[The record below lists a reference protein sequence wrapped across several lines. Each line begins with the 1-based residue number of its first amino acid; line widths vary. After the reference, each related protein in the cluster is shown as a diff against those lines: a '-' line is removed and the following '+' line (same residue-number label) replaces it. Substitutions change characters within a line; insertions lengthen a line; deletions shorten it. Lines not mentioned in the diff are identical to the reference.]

1 MGSKYMYSPDP
12 CKKLLPPPKGCKKS
26 LPPPISKSAN
36 RVINATSLT
45 VGKLA
50 RQTTFF
56 NFLKANNTSV
66 IELLYKFVCYLVSSH
81 HTNFQG
87 TTLKNLGVIGK
98 KLPRKTTFLSF
109 FMEDDLGFYFPLEH
123 VCKRP
128 MWTSMQIFKVL
139 LAKTKKLWPKNWL
152 RRRLFET
159 FSRKTT
165 SKKKFSNGLML
176 HPVSS
181 HHTKN

>member
-1 MGSKYMYSPDP
+1 MQKILCPS
-12 CKKLLPPPKGCKKS
+12 PPPEGCKKS
-26 LPPPISKSAN
+26 SLPPPTSKRAN

-123 VCKRP
+123 VCKRT
-128 MWTSMQIFKVL
+128 M
-139 LAKTKKLWPKNWL
+139 
-152 RRRLFET
+152 
-159 FSRKTT
+159 
-165 SKKKFSNGLML
+165 
-176 HPVSS
+176 
-181 HHTKN
+181 